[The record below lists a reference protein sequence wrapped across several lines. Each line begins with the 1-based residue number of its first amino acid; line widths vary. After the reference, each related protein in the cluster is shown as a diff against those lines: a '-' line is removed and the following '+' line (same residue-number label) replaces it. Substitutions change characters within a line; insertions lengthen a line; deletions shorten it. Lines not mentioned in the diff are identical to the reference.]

1 MKSKTQVALNL
12 DQLNAAKL
20 IVPLS
25 PRVRLALIGCGGTV
39 TCEKEIVGDPTSAVE
54 RLEKIL

>member
-1 MKSKTQVALNL
+1 MSSKTQVALNL

-25 PRVRLALIGCGGTV
+25 QRIRLVLIG
-39 TCEKEIVGDPTSAVE
+39 AVE
-54 RLEKIL
+54 RAPGWRRPWRASPVS